1 MNALL
6 FLFLILIGNSFGEVP
21 NFNFATSAMDLLKD
35 SDTYTYTIDK
45 RNGWYDSS
53 DLLEK
58 TITRSGSTITHKN
71 HFVMYRG
78 DWDYHKRQIDT
89 STNVNFESVESFY
102 LDIDSQADTPLVCP
116 RGNFFPIKVWWP
128 DGQWEIKY
136 NHTSWAGNDKKDLK
150 CFYHRQGAF
159 LIFHLMN
166 GENYLLEMNLGEK
179 LSVNKKFRLDDDII

>member
-1 MNALL
+1 MDALL
-6 FLFLILIGNSFGEVP
+6 LLFLILIGNSFGEVP

-35 SDTYTYTIDK
+35 SDTYTYTIDH
-45 RNGWYDSS
+45 RNGWYGSS
-53 DLLEK
+53 DFLEK

-116 RGNFFPIKVWWP
+116 RGNFFPIKVWWQ

-150 CFYHRQGAF
+150 CYYHR
-159 LIFHLMN
+159 
-166 GENYLLEMNLGEK
+166 
-179 LSVNKKFRLDDDII
+179 